1 MNFIFKTKNADFISE
16 ISVIAEATRFELV
29 VRLPV
34 RQFSKL
40 KIPFSYQ
47 GLTMICKPLTLKKS
61 SV

>member
-47 GLTMICKPLTLKKS
+47 
-61 SV
+61 